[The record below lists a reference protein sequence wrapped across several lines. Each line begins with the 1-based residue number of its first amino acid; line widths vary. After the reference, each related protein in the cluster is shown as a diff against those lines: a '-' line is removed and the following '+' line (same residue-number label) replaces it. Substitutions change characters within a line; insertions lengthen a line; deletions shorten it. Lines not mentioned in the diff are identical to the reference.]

1 MKRLFLYLFLLS
13 SALPLCAQVKGL
25 GADVALYYREN
36 GTISTHLSVSYGY
49 RFFNHLSV
57 DGGIVL
63 VKTELNTLHPEQQT
77 NVNYTIDND
86 YTYRIAGK
94 MTTTYSI
101 PIAFHSGLFVSGSF
115 QFDLWPFDDVTLIKG
130 ISRTEEE
137 RKSKLIFSGFSPGV
151 FGGGGIYHDFKSGNN
166 SVRVSLGFEYGYYDY
181 YYGYRHGTI
190 DGQDLSKYV
199 NKDKYSYRIALRIC
213 SF

>member
-1 MKRLFLYLFLLS
+1 MCSGERAGSGRRSVLSGKRNHQYPSVGLVWISFFQS
-13 SALPLCAQVKGL
+13 SFRGW
-25 GADVALYYREN
+25 
-36 GTISTHLSVSYGY
+36 GY
-49 RFFNHLSV
+49 RPGQDGIEYAAPRTANECQLHDRQRLHLPHSRKDDDHV
-57 DGGIVL
+57 F
-63 VKTELNTLHPEQQT
+63 H
-77 NVNYTIDND
+77 
-86 YTYRIAGK
+86 TYR
-94 MTTTYSI
+94 
-101 PIAFHSGLFVSGSF
+101 FHSGLFVSGSF

-199 NKDKYSYRIALRIC
+199 NKDKYSYRIAFL
-213 SF
+213 